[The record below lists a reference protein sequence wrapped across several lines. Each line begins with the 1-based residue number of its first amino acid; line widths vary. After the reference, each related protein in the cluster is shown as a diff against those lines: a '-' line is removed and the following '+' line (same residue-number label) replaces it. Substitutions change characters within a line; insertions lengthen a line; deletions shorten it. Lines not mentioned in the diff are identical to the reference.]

1 MNIKNINL
9 IVSAIAIIAQ
19 AIALIVLL
27 STAAFAQFTLGK
39 HSITITA
46 DTMSV
51 KQAFILLEYMIPKG
65 ARVCPIVY
73 KDGIK
78 YFRSKYV
85 VNRLFLSK
93 NWAYTERNGKVKLVR
108 I

>member
-1 MNIKNINL
+1 MKTL
-9 IVSAIAIIAQ
+9 ILL
-19 AIALIVLL
+19 LI
-27 STAAFAQFTLGK
+27 SISSYGQFTLGK